1 MISAAGLLLLAALP
15 LVSIETDQG
24 RLVVEIDTVHAPVTA
39 ANFLRYVDGGHYA
52 NGRFHRVVTPA
63 NQPDNKVKIEVI
75 QAGLAEGR
83 KEFAPIRLERTNST
97 GLRHV
102 DGAISMARDE
112 PDTATAD
119 FFICLGPQPELDY
132 GGKRNPDGQGFAAF
146 GRVVQGLEI
155 ARRIQQQPEQDQK
168 LKRPVR
174 ILRIARLP

>member
-1 MISAAGLLLLAALP
+1 MISAAGLLILAALP

-24 RLVVEIDTVHAPVTA
+24 RMVVEVDTVRAPLTA
-39 ANFLRYVDGGHYA
+39 ANFLRYVDAGLYTDA
-52 NGRFHRVVTPA
+52 RFHRVVTPT
-63 NQPDNKVKIEVI
+63 NQPRNKVKIEVI
-75 QAGLAEGR
+75 QAGPAEGK
-83 KEFAPIRLERTNST
+83 KELPPIRLERTTAT

-119 FFICLGPQPELDY
+119 FFICLGAQPELDF

-146 GRVVQGLEI
+146 GRVVQGLEV

-174 ILRIARLP
+174 ILRITRVP